1 MQLSTSAAGD
11 VVLTMEPSAER
22 APFDRT
28 ALLRWMTEQGFGA
41 CQINEEAIERA
52 VQMGTGPQE
61 RVVLL
66 LAHPVDAVVRVE
78 VARDAM
84 QAQVSITAAQ
94 GGAPASEEAV
104 HEALAGAGVVAG
116 IDAAAIAQAVL
127 TQGAQP
133 VIVAR
138 GVLAVDGEDA
148 EFLELIAA
156 APDRAPKV
164 DADGRINY
172 REHGGVI
179 VLVESGALLMR
190 RKPATPGTPGVTVLG
205 KVLAPRPG
213 RDVPFADK
221 LSGVA
226 ISEKD
231 PNLLVAAITG
241 QPVLVRAGVMV
252 EPVLHLAEVDIA
264 AGNIRYDGSVHVD
277 GDIAQGMQVQ
287 ASGDVIVGGAV
298 DGGIVQAR
306 GSIVVKGG
314 VIARARLQAEGAID
328 VRFAE
333 ISELRAGTEL
343 VIRQNALECELH
355 ALDRISVGREV
366 PQRGRLLGGSASAM
380 MSIAAPYIG
389 SADVGVTRLV
399 LGANPVLEEQ
409 LRLTV
414 HEQDTQQQRVP
425 SLRKVIDHLRQHGD
439 PKGLLE
445 RAEASLQDAL
455 AQLTRLQ
462 QQRDALEQQLAR
474 ARGAR
479 LEIGVALQGAVE
491 FTLCGQRIHLRH
503 DLRAGSV
510 QFNADGA
517 MVHVD
522 SRGFADPLPG

>member
-1 MQLSTSAAGD
+1 
-11 VVLTMEPSAER
+11 
-22 APFDRT
+22 
-28 ALLRWMTEQGFGA
+28 
-41 CQINEEAIERA
+41 
-52 VQMGTGPQE
+52 
-61 RVVLL
+61 
-66 LAHPVDAVVRVE
+66 
-78 VARDAM
+78 
-84 QAQVSITAAQ
+84 
-94 GGAPASEEAV
+94 
-104 HEALAGAGVVAG
+104 GVVAG

-127 TQGAQP
+127 TQRAQP
-133 VIVAR
+133 VVVAH
-138 GVLAVDGEDA
+138 GVPAVDGKDA

-156 APDRAPKV
+156 APDRAPRV

-172 REHGGVI
+172 REHGGAI

-190 RKPATPGTPGVTVLG
+190 REPATPGTPGVTVLG

-226 ISEKD
+226 LSEND
-231 PNLLVAAITG
+231 PNLLVAAVTG

-298 DGGIVQAR
+298 DGGIVQAQ

-314 VIARARLQAEGAID
+314 VIARSRLQAECAID

-333 ISELRAGTEL
+333 VSELRAGTVL

-355 ALDRISVGREV
+355 ALDRIRVGREV
-366 PQRGRLLGGSASAM
+366 PQRGRLLGGSATAM

-409 LRLTV
+409 LRLTMQA
-414 HEQDTQQQRVP
+414 QDTQQQRVP
-425 SLRKVIDHLRQHGD
+425 GLRKVIDHLRQHGD
-439 PKGLLE
+439 PKGLLA

-455 AQLTRLQ
+455 TQLTRLQ

-479 LEIGVALQGAVE
+479 LEIGMALQGAVD
-491 FTLCGQRIHLRH
+491 FTLCGQRIPLRH
-503 DLRAGSV
+503 DLRAGCL
-510 QFNADGA
+510 QLNADGVL
-517 MVHVD
+517 VHVD
-522 SRGFADPLPG
+522 SKGFADPLVA